1 MRRLLN
7 RLGWSPR
14 SWIRARKF
22 HRVGWIA
29 GRFRTPEAAL
39 RPRSAEHERRY
50 YVYVPAELK
59 SEDRVPLMIM
69 LHGCKQNAE
78 VFAEG
83 TRMNRLADEHRFIVL
98 YPEQCSRANPLRCWR
113 WYERDTLHG
122 QGDAALIA
130 GIIRRVINNYPVDRA
145 RVYIAGISAG
155 GAMAS
160 VVAFCYGEMLSACA
174 IISGVM
180 YGAAESGV
188 DALAA
193 MRGRTRKEPHVVV
206 VEAARRAERSPE
218 FLPALIIHGERD
230 STVHPSN
237 ADHLVQQFR
246 SLAAHDSRAG
256 PLLEVRE
263 RRILDQDRA
272 YRQWDY
278 LGNGQALVRKI
289 VVEGL
294 GHAWSG
300 GDERHQ
306 FNDAA
311 GPDAS
316 RLIWEFVSQFRRPER
331 RDGTGAVAVG

>member
-1 MRRLLN
+1 MRRLLS
-7 RLGWSPR
+7 RLGWRPS
-14 SWIRARKF
+14 SWFRRRKF
-22 HRVGWIA
+22 HRIGWIA
-29 GRFRTPEAAL
+29 GRFRTSDTPP
-39 RPRSAEHERRY
+39 RPRSVDRERRY

-59 SEDRVPLMIM
+59 REDRVPLLVM
-69 LHGCKQNAE
+69 LHGCQQDAE

-83 TRMNRLADEHRFIVL
+83 TRMNRLADEHRFIVV
-98 YPEQCSRANPLRCWR
+98 YPEQSSRANPLRCWR
-113 WYERDTLHG
+113 WYERAALDG

-130 GIIRRVINNYPVDRA
+130 GIVRRVIDNYPVDRA

-160 VVAFCYGEMLSACA
+160 VLAFCYGKMFGACA

-180 YGAAESGV
+180 YGAAESGA

-193 MRGRTRKEPHVVV
+193 MRGRARKEPQVAA
-206 VEAARRAERSPE
+206 VEAARRARRSAE

-230 STVHPSN
+230 STVHPAN

-246 SLAAHDSRAG
+246 TLAAHDSRTG
-256 PLLEVRE
+256 PLLEVEE
-263 RRILDQDRA
+263 RRIVDQDRA

-278 LGNGQALVRKI
+278 LGNGQVLLRKI
-289 VVEGL
+289 VIEGL

-300 GDERHQ
+300 GDERHR

-311 GPDAS
+311 GPEAS
-316 RLIWEFVSQFRRPER
+316 RLIWEFVSQFRRP
-331 RDGTGAVAVG
+331 DGRYRTRAAAVG